1 MKAGGSKVM
10 SKANDGFIQRIL
22 GEEYEEDKKLQA
34 DFVKGAGEMYG
45 KVAGSKAPEPR
56 PQFNPWGQPF
66 TSPTISTYT
75 DDVIEK
81 ILTVFEWRA
90 LSKYINIYQLKSAS
104 ENEVHDI
111 IDILNKLIQAGA
123 FNKNEEEK

>member
-1 MKAGGSKVM
+1 M
-10 SKANDGFIQRIL
+10 SNANDDFIQKVL
-22 GEEYEEDKKLQA
+22 SEKYEEGKKLQA
-34 DFVKGAGEMYG
+34 DFAQGVGEMYG
-45 KVAGSKAPEPR
+45 KVAGTNTPEPR
-56 PQFNPWGQPF
+56 PSFNPWGSPF
-66 TSPTISTYT
+66 TSPTIPTYT

-81 ILTVFEWRA
+81 ILTVSEWRA